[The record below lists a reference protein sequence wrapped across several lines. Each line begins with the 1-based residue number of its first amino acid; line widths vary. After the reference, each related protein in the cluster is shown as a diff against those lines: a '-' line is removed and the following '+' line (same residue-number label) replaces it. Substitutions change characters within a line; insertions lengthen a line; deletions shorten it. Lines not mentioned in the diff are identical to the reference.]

1 MSRNPKSAAKAINQN
16 CHLNR
21 QLSIVHCS
29 HVDRVSNVT
38 LSWFTTRLKPRTI
51 CTATSGLICTKITG
65 NRLQSN
71 LLPFCTTECNIKGH
85 TISTLWLGM
94 DTITSNTKN
103 WHLQSSK
110 SGKFCDFGMQWEHNY
125 YEWNWLCFL
134 SDKRILWEQE
144 QLFQPIIRSLN
155 NCM

>member
-21 QLSIVHCS
+21 QLSIVHCF

-38 LSWFTTRLKPRTI
+38 LSWFTTRLKPWTI

-71 LLPFCTTECNIKGH
+71 LLPFCMSECNIKGH
-85 TISTLWLGM
+85 TISTLAGYGYHNKQY
-94 DTITSNTKN
+94 SN
-103 WHLQSSK
+103 WHLQNIK
-110 SGKFCDFGMQWEHNY
+110 SGKYCDFGMHKNRTTMNDFFDVY
-125 YEWNWLCFL
+125 YQTKEYCESKSSF
-134 SDKRILWEQE
+134 SSQ
-144 QLFQPIIRSLN
+144 
-155 NCM
+155 

>member
-71 LLPFCTTECNIKGH
+71 LLPFCMSECNIKGH
-85 TISTLWLGM
+85 TISTLAGYGYHNKQY
-94 DTITSNTKN
+94 SN
-103 WHLQSSK
+103 WHLQNIK
-110 SGKFCDFGMQWEHNY
+110 SGKYCDFGMHKEQNY
-125 YEWNWLCFL
+125 YEWFFLCLL